1 MKKLQKGFTLIEL
14 MIVVAIIGIL
24 AAVAI
29 PTYSSYTAKA
39 KFSEVVLATSGL
51 KSAIEVCAQDGS
63 CLSDD
68 GTEIDTD
75 ADNAPELPIVED
87 GNGKGMVASVIW
99 NNVDKRIEA
108 TAVPGEGLNGDTYFL
123 TAEYENGSILWE
135 KGGSCR
141 TRSGGAIC

>member
-63 CLSDD
+63 CLNATSD
-68 GTEIDTD
+68 GIDTTV
-75 ADNAPELPIVED
+75 DNAPMLPEVTTARGNVESVVWDNANSTIVATAIEGANLKGATYTLEAVYNED
-87 GNGKGMVASVIW
+87 GSVSW
-99 NNVDKRIEA
+99 Q
-108 TAVPGEGLNGDTYFL
+108 
-123 TAEYENGSILWE
+123 
-135 KGGSCR
+135 KGGSCL
-141 TRSGGAIC
+141 THEGGAIC

>member
-63 CLSDD
+63 CLNADS
-68 GTEIDTD
+68 TAIDTEV
-75 ADNAPELPIVED
+75 DNAPMLPEVTTARGNVESVVWDNENSTIVATAIE
-87 GNGKGMVASVIW
+87 GANLKGATYTL
-99 NNVDKRIEA
+99 EA
-108 TAVPGEGLNGDTYFL
+108 TYNSD
-123 TAEYENGSILWE
+123 GSVSWQ
-135 KGGSCR
+135 KGGSCLSHEGR
-141 TRSGGAIC
+141 AIC